1 MKKTAT
7 LLIALAIVLGLASCQ
22 PKETKLY
29 IATINDMHANIDN
42 FPKLAYV
49 LDSLRAVHPDLL
61 LFSAGDNR
69 SGNPIND
76 RCELPS
82 RPMYEL
88 MNAVGFN
95 LSTFGNHE
103 WDSGVEALR
112 DLLNLANFPFVSAN
126 VSFDDS
132 LQMPVSPYVIIE
144 RNGLKIG
151 VLGAIQLGLNG
162 LPDFHPDYAP
172 GSHFIPAEEALP
184 QYMWLRDTCNALF
197 LLSHNGFE
205 EDIELAQKFP
215 QFDAIF
221 GGHSHTLVDSTRIF
235 NGVMVTQAMNKV
247 KYLTF
252 NTFTFDKDGK
262 MIAKE
267 SQVIPISKVKNVNE
281 KVKAMV
287 DQYNNNE
294 TFKKVLGYNDAE
306 INDCYECLGSLM
318 ADSHRAMADADMAF
332 QNYGGVRFDT
342 LGVRPITLKDL
353 LSLDPFDNSLI
364 VINMT
369 GQEIIDFLGVSFF
382 TDGGPNYCSGCT
394 YTYSVDENG
403 QMKDCQVKLDNGKP
417 LDLKKTYKV
426 VMNSYMASKFDFPHE
441 DPGTDIFRT
450 SNEAIVKYLDDNQH
464 VNYAKA
470 FRVHEK

>member
-1 MKKTAT
+1 MKKTSS
-7 LLIALAIVLGLASCQ
+7 LLMALAIVFSLVSCQ

-49 LDSLRAVHPDLL
+49 LDSLRAVHPDML
-61 LFSAGDNR
+61 LFSSGDNR

-252 NTFTFDKDGK
+252 NIFTFDKDGK

-450 SNEAIVKYLDDNQH
+450 SNEAIVKYLGDNQH

>member
-1 MKKTAT
+1 MKKTSS
-7 LLIALAIVLGLASCQ
+7 LLMALAIVFSLVSCQ

-49 LDSLRAVHPDLL
+49 LDSLRALYPDLL
-61 LFSAGDNR
+61 LFSSGDNR

-369 GQEIIDFLGVSFF
+369 GQEIIGFLGVSFF

>member
-49 LDSLRAVHPDLL
+49 LDSLRAVHPDIL
-61 LFSAGDNR
+61 LFSSGDNR

-184 QYMWLRDTCNALF
+184 QYMRLRDTCNALF

-369 GQEIIDFLGVSFF
+369 GKEIIDFLGVSFF

>member
-49 LDSLRAVHPDLL
+49 LDSLRAVHPDIL
-61 LFSAGDNR
+61 LFSSGDNR

-369 GQEIIDFLGVSFF
+369 GKEIIDFLGVSFF

>member
-1 MKKTAT
+1 MKKTSS
-7 LLIALAIVLGLASCQ
+7 LLMALAIVFSLVSCQ

-49 LDSLRAVHPDLL
+49 LDSLRALYPDLL
-61 LFSAGDNR
+61 LFSSGDNR

-417 LDLKKTYKV
+417 LDLKKIYKV

>member
-49 LDSLRAVHPDLL
+49 LDSLRAVHPDML
-61 LFSAGDNR
+61 LFSSGDNR

>member
-1 MKKTAT
+1 MRKASS
-7 LLIALAIVLGLASCQ
+7 LLMALAIVFSLVSCQ
-22 PKETKLY
+22 PKVTKLY

-49 LDSLRAVHPDLL
+49 LDSLRAVHPDML
-61 LFSAGDNR
+61 LFSSGDNR

>member
-49 LDSLRAVHPDLL
+49 LDSLRAVHPDML
-61 LFSAGDNR
+61 LFSSGDNR

-470 FRVHEK
+470 LRVHEK